1 MARGCQWGHGNCEFC
16 VCFMCCSLQ
25 RQKFAVVRHERQQ
38 KNPPWLV
45 EARARGVANAWI
57 IFVVLIYPS
66 LQPQR
71 DEFAAVV
78 REKQSWFR
86 DRMCNRITAHAR
98 LCDYHLVRALP
109 RQPRHR
115 SRDTI
120 EHQGAFP
127 GKRMLMTGNSLIRD
141 RRRATKLLRVSGIN
155 WPWGWFG
162 SSSKRQKRAQNHQM
176 YSEQKIVI
184 YKKSR

>member
-1 MARGCQWGHGNCEFC
+1 MQASPAVIFARFRGFHVQQLHR
-16 VCFMCCSLQ
+16 V
-25 RQKFAVVRHERQQ
+25 FAVRSPLKRLR
-38 KNPPWLV
+38 N
-45 EARARGVANAWI
+45 
-57 IFVVLIYPS
+57 
-66 LQPQR
+66 
-71 DEFAAVV
+71 
-78 REKQSWFR
+78 R

-98 LCDYHLVRALP
+98 LYDYHLVRALP
-109 RQPRHR
+109 RHPRHR

-162 SSSKRQKRAQNHQM
+162 SSSKRQKRAQNVSDSLNPPKHI
-176 YSEQKIVI
+176 KIARC
-184 YKKSR
+184 KKVR